1 MTTIISTSTESHK
14 KERENTKD
22 DNVHKQR
29 KCLKLE
35 LKYIS
40 YGKLRIERK
49 KGNKNYGR
57 INGKDQLFIG
67 NN

>member
-49 KGNKNYGR
+49 KRKQKSWTYKR
-57 INGKDQLFIG
+57 KRSVVHW
-67 NN
+67 

>member
-49 KGNKNYGR
+49 NRKQKSWTYKR
-57 INGKDQLFIG
+57 KRSVVHW
-67 NN
+67 